1 MLLSDVP
8 FRNLK
13 PGLLVR
19 SIPTGKVGRLVYV
32 NDKDLDEPLGPEVFI
47 EWAADA
53 TPYRNLAEAERKAKT
68 GPVSSWW
75 SRLLEKVEV
84 LDG

>member
-8 FRNLK
+8 IRNLK
-13 PGLLVR
+13 TGLLVR
-19 SIPTGKVGRLVYV
+19 SIPTGKVGRVVFV

-47 EWAADA
+47 EWAVDA
-53 TPYRNLAEAERKAKT
+53 APYRSLNEAERKART